1 MRATTLVL
9 TTAIA
14 LIGWE
19 HAVGEEAEVL
29 AYQDR
34 QQFFADMVETL
45 PGQWEGRFADGTYAE
60 PTSEWRPIRVDYY
73 VTSGG
78 TALVENYRGS
88 TDTAVMTTVYHLDNN
103 DIRATHFCGAMNHP
117 RMVSRAFD
125 PATRTLTLD
134 FVDVANLKGSNDY
147 HSRAIDISL
156 VDEDNVHV
164 TFFGLQDGD
173 ENSRVFALKRVR

>member
-1 MRATTLVL
+1 MRTLTIVL
-9 TTAIA
+9 TTAIGLVA
-14 LIGWE
+14 WNQSG
-19 HAVGEEAEVL
+19 GEESDVL

-34 QQFFADMVETL
+34 QAFFADMIEML
-45 PGQWEGRFADGTYAE
+45 PGEWEGQYANGTYAE

-78 TALVENYRGS
+78 TALVENYKGS
-88 TDTAVMTTVYHLDNN
+88 SDAAVMTTVYHLDNN
-103 DIRATHFCGAMNHP
+103 DIRATHFCGTMNHP

-134 FVDVANLKGSNDY
+134 FVDVANLKTSNDY

-164 TFFGLQDGD
+164 TFFGLQEGD